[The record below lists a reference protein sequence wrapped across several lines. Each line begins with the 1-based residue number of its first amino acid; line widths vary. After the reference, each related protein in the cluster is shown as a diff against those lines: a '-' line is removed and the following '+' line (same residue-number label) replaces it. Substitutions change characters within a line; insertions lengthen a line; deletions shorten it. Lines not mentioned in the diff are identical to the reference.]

1 MCVCVCVFVCEYR
14 VVKGMYYHPCTCMCT
29 ISQPSHGFVFF
40 LQAHGSAP
48 AGPKIVLMPPQSNF
62 KYMFICT

>member
-1 MCVCVCVFVCEYR
+1 MCVCVFVCEYR
-14 VVKGMYYHPCTCMCT
+14 VVKGMYYHPCTCTCT

-48 AGPKIVLMPPQSNF
+48 AGPKIVLTFDALQSNF